1 MKKTIFTI
9 VMLVLTG
16 TAFAQKSDNDRMLD
30 RFLSYVRIGSQSVE
44 DLVDQNSFP
53 MTDGQREMATLI
65 YNEIKSI
72 KGVDVN
78 MSPDYYVYA
87 KLPSNTK
94 KHVPSVAFMAHL
106 DNTPEVP
113 GIKDGLQVTPQVHR
127 NYDGG
132 DIMLG
137 NDVVLS
143 PNTTQGTH
151 LKDLIGK
158 TIVTSDG
165 STLLGAD
172 CKAGCAILV
181 TLIEKL
187 SNDRKFKHGD
197 VYFFFTQNEDVG
209 KVAMRID
216 LSYLDK
222 VPDILIDVD
231 GNDYGEFSVAN
242 FTAVNR
248 SYLFTG
254 NQAHSSNGKVM
265 GYADA
270 RTAMAFFIGQLP
282 PEIHPSN
289 SEGAQGYVHCYSIE
303 QLDNGHDF
311 RLLFRIRYFD
321 KTDSMVY
328 ANHLNNALRKTQEA
342 YPRVA
347 VAMETS
353 FCQYDNIANSMYPG
367 VTEIITAA
375 AQKSGIPMKPTK
387 LRAGTTC
394 ALMVAKGLPG
404 GPCIYGGQQ
413 AVHSVYEWSC
423 IEELVD
429 LTTLCKN
436 IVAEVC
442 NLDK

>member
-1 MKKTIFTI
+1 MKKKILAI
-9 VMLVLTG
+9 ALLSMMG
-16 TAFAQKSDNDRMLD
+16 TAFAQKTDSDRMLD
-30 RFLSYVRIGSQSVE
+30 RFISYVKIGSQSTE
-44 DLVDQNSFP
+44 DLVDQTSFP
-53 MTDGQREMATLI
+53 LTDGQREMATLV
-65 YNEIKSI
+65 YNEIRSV
-72 KGVDVN
+72 KGVEVS

-87 KLPSNTK
+87 KIPSNMK
-94 KHVPSVAFMAHL
+94 KQVPSVAFMAHL
-106 DNTPEVP
+106 DNTPEAP
-113 GIKDGLQVTPQVHR
+113 GIKDGLQVRPQVHR

-132 DIMLG
+132 DIVLG
-137 NDVVLS
+137 NGVVLS
-143 PNTTQGTH
+143 PNSPQGAH
-151 LKDLIGK
+151 LKDLVGK

-187 SNDRKFKHGD
+187 ANDKKFKHGD

-216 LSYLDK
+216 LNYMDK

-242 FTAVNR
+242 FTAINR

-270 RTAMAFFIGQLP
+270 RTAMAYFIGQLP

-289 SEGAQGYVHCYSIE
+289 SERKQGYVHCYSIE
-303 QLDNGHDF
+303 QLENGHDF

-321 KTDSMVY
+321 KNDSVVY
-328 ANHLNNALRKTQEA
+328 AGHMNRAMANTKKA
-342 YPRVA
+342 YPQVG
-347 VAMETS
+347 VTMETS

-367 VTEIITAA
+367 VSEMITTA
-375 AQKSGIPMKPTK
+375 AQKTGIPMKPTW

-429 LTTLCKN
+429 LTGLCRN
-436 IVAEVC
+436 IVEEISRM
-442 NLDK
+442 K

>member
-1 MKKTIFTI
+1 MKKIIFTI
-9 VMLVLTG
+9 ALLSIMSAAL
-16 TAFAQKSDNDRMLD
+16 AQKNDNELMLE
-30 RFLSYVRIGSQSVE
+30 RFLSYVKIGSQSIE

-65 YNEIKSI
+65 YNEIKAI
-72 KGVDVN
+72 KGVEVN

-87 KLPSNTK
+87 KVPSNMK
-94 KHVPSVAFMAHL
+94 KHVPSVAFMSHL
-106 DNTPEVP
+106 DNTPEAP
-113 GIKDGLQVTPQVHR
+113 GIKDGLQVHPQVHR
-127 NYDGG
+127 NYNGEDIVLGDG
-132 DIMLG
+132 
-137 NDVVLS
+137 VVLS
-143 PNTTQGTH
+143 PNSPQGSH
-151 LKDLIGK
+151 LKDLVGK

-165 STLLGAD
+165 TTLLGAD

-187 SNDRKFKHGD
+187 ANDKKFKHGD

-216 LSYLDK
+216 LSYMDK

-270 RTAMAFFIGQLP
+270 RTAMAYFVGRLP
-282 PEIHPSN
+282 AETHPSN
-289 SEGAQGYVHCYSIE
+289 SEQKQGYIHCYSIE
-303 QLDNGHDF
+303 QLDNGHDY
-311 RLLFRIRYFD
+311 RLLFRLRYFD
-321 KTDSMVY
+321 KADSVVY
-328 ANHLNNALRKTQEA
+328 ANYLNNAMASTNKA
-342 YPRVA
+342 YPRVG
-347 VAMETS
+347 VTMETS
-353 FCQYDNIANSMYPG
+353 FCQYDNIANNMYPG
-367 VTEIITAA
+367 VTDIITAA
-375 AQKSGIPMKPTK
+375 AEKSGIPMKPTW

-413 AVHSVYEWSC
+413 AVHSVFEWSC

-429 LTTLCKN
+429 LTKLCKN
-436 IVAEVC
+436 IIEEIS
-442 NLDK
+442 KIK